1 MNEWLKTVMKLRES
15 EAECVT
21 VEATPEELYG
31 LFHFCECQIA
41 ERLREGM
48 VMDPAEMY
56 KTLRALYALRDA
68 TLKLQDGEQ
77 VLPPA

>member
-1 MNEWLKTVMKLRES
+1 MNWLDTLMKLRES
-15 EAECVT
+15 KADYVT
-21 VEATPEELYG
+21 VEATPEELFG

-41 ERLREGM
+41 ECLRKGTI
-48 VMDPAEMY
+48 MDPKELYMIMNAM
-56 KTLRALYALRDA
+56 YALRDA